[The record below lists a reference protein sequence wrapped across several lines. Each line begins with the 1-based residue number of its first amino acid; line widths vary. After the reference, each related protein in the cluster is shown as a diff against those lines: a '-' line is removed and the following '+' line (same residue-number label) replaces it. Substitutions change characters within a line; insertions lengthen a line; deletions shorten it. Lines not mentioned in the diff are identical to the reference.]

1 MAAKS
6 YIGQWF
12 QDVWNIFTNELN
24 LVLHDSG
31 VMLIFLFAGLV
42 YPLLYNCIYGHG
54 VVDEMPVAVVDLS
67 QGSDSRR
74 YIQKLDATRECAV
87 AYD

>member
-1 MAAKS
+1 MAAKT

-31 VMLIFLFAGLV
+31 VMLIFLFA
-42 YPLLYNCIYGHG
+42 
-54 VVDEMPVAVVDLS
+54 
-67 QGSDSRR
+67 
-74 YIQKLDATRECAV
+74 
-87 AYD
+87 